1 MEIALTVIFIIVGT
15 AVGSFLNVCIDRLPV
30 GKSVVRPPSH
40 CDACQHPL
48 SPADLFPLLSYL
60 WLRRRCRYC
69 RAPIPSRPF
78 WVELGT
84 GVFFGIAFWPLGLSP
99 QFALTVFY
107 GSIFI
112 ALAIID
118 LEHWLLLNR
127 IVYPAAAL
135 ALLISL
141 FIPAPE
147 IILLPWPVW
156 LNGIIGGVGGFL
168 FLLVPFLVSRGG
180 MGEGDVKMAGLIGLV
195 TGFPLVFLAL
205 FTAAILGGF
214 IAGILLLL
222 RVKKRKE
229 AIPFGPF
236 LSLAAI
242 VTLLWGSNIL
252 NWYLGIF

>member
-1 MEIALTVIFIIVGT
+1 MEIALTVIFGLAGT
-15 AVGSFLNVCIDRLPV
+15 AVGSFLNVCIDRLPA
-30 GKSVVRPPSH
+30 GKSVVRPSSH
-40 CDACQHPL
+40 CDACRHPL

-84 GVFFGIAFWPLGLSP
+84 GVFFAVAFWQHGLSP
-99 QFALTVFY
+99 QFALTVFF
-107 GSIFI
+107 GGVFI
-112 ALAIID
+112 TLALID

-147 IILLPWPVW
+147 IIPLPWPAP

-168 FLLVPFLVSRGG
+168 FFLIPFLISRGG

-195 TGFPLVFLAL
+195 TGFPLVFVAL
-205 FTAAILGGF
+205 FTAAVLGGS
-214 IAGILLLL
+214 IAGLLLL
-222 RVKKRKE
+222 FRVKKRKE

-242 VTLLWGSNIL
+242 ITLLWGSNIL
-252 NWYLGIF
+252 SWYLGIY